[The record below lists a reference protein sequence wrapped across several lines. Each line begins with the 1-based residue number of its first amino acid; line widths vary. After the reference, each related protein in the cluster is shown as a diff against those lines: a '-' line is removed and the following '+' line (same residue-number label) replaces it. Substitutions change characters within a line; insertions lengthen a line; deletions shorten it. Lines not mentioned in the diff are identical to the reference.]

1 MTEGYIKLSRKL
13 LDWEWITEPN
23 TVALWVYILLRA
35 NWQDTKWKGI
45 VIPKGSFVTSIASL
59 ARQTG
64 LSVRQTR
71 TSLNR
76 LISTNCVTRQAAS
89 KYSLITV
96 VKWADYQCYIQPSDK
111 VNDTQIDNRATNER
125 QQIKNNKNIKNKRK
139 NAFGDFSQ
147 REYDFAEMERSLFNG
162 IPKVSSKES
171 SC

>member
-23 TVALWVYILLRA
+23 TVTLWIHILLRA
-35 NWQDTKWKGI
+35 NWQDTKWKGMI
-45 VIPKGSFVTSIASL
+45 IPKGSFVTSISHL
-59 ARQTG
+59 AKESG
-64 LSVRQTR
+64 LTLQQTR

-76 LISTNCVTRQAAS
+76 LISTRCIAKKSTNRFT
-89 KYSLITV
+89 LITV
-96 VKWADYQCYIQPSDK
+96 VKWAEYQCSDDDA
-111 VNDTQIDNRATNER
+111 NTQINTQANNRVTNKQ